1 MFYIQNAT
9 SADSGVYKIL
19 AKNDAGDSQALINL
33 TVDAEPAPPYD
44 DLLHY
49 ILYFSFFFRKDE
61 DELKKPKPK
70 STASE
75 ESKKD
80 EVPPSK
86 KPQGKQALE
95 QQKAQG
101 AGNHKIYNKSITD
114 KHSSA

>member
-1 MFYIQNAT
+1 
-9 SADSGVYKIL
+9 L
-19 AKNDAGDSQALINL
+19 
-33 TVDAEPAPPYD
+33 
-44 DLLHY
+44 
-49 ILYFSFFFRKDE
+49 FFRKDE

-75 ESKKD
+75 ESKDASSSAAKKD

-114 KHSSA
+114 KYMKIFN